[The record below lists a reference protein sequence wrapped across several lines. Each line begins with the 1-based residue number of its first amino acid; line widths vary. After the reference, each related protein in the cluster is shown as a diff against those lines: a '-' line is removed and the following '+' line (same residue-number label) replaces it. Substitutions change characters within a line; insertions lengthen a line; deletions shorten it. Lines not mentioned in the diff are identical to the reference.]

1 MKRRDTG
8 SLLAIVTLVSAAA
21 LAGPDPMGRVLDAR
35 TIHIQKKVEALYA
48 GGEYRRAH
56 FIYKSELARVGD
68 KYAQY
73 MAGYMYLTGTGVPAD
88 QARAAAWYRLA
99 AERGKPEYVAVRD
112 ELVASLS
119 AEERDR
125 ALVYYGELRREYS
138 DVAVAF
144 RGVVES
150 AAKLRVPDEAPVSD
164 PVLPLSV
171 VGATAPTDAARRE
184 SSTRRQLRQRYEAS
198 LEFLE
203 RRLALSELAATPPDA
218 LDVAALGERIEAYM
232 DETD

>member
-1 MKRRDTG
+1 MKRRIAGTT
-8 SLLAIVTLVSAAA
+8 LIIAALVSAPAF
-21 LAGPDPMGRVLDAR
+21 AGSEPLGRVLDAR
-35 TIHIQKKVEALYA
+35 TIHIQEKVEALYA

-88 QARAAAWYRLA
+88 SARAAAWYRLA

-112 ELVASLS
+112 ELIASLG

-125 ALVYYGELRREYS
+125 ALAYYRELEREYS

-144 RGVVES
+144 RSVLES
-150 AAKLRVPDEAPVSD
+150 AAKLGTLEDVPLSEQ
-164 PVLPLSV
+164 VLPLSI
-171 VGATAPTDAARRE
+171 VGTAPGADGRE
-184 SSTRRQLRQRYEAS
+184 SSTRRQLRHRYDGS
-198 LEFLE
+198 LRYLG
-203 RRLALSELAATPPDA
+203 RRLGLPELAGTPPEE
-218 LDVAALGERIEAYM
+218 LDRAALGEQVEAYL
-232 DETD
+232 DRTD

>member
-1 MKRRDTG
+1 MI
-8 SLLAIVTLVSAAA
+8 ATLVSAAA
-21 LAGPDPMGRVLDAR
+21 LADAEPMGRVLDAR
-35 TIHIQKKVEALYA
+35 TIHIQEKVEALYA
-48 GGEYRRAH
+48 SGEYRRAH

-112 ELVASLS
+112 ELMASLS
-119 AEERDR
+119 TEERDR
-125 ALVYYGELRREYS
+125 ALVHYGALRREYS

-144 RGVVES
+144 RSAIES
-150 AAKLRVPDEAPVSD
+150 AAKLRVPEEAPV
-164 PVLPLSV
+164 PEQALPLSV
-171 VGATAPTDAARRE
+171 VGATAPTDTARRE

-198 LEFLE
+198 LMFLE
-203 RRLALSELAATPPDA
+203 QRLDVPELAATPPDA
-218 LDVAALGERIEAYM
+218 LDVAALREQIEVYM
-232 DETD
+232 DRTD